1 MGGVRPWYGQFKTE
15 EGVTEMLILNI
26 IICRV
31 HLAML
36 CATLLMLSPPE
47 GYISDRV
54 IFKSLLLIDRSITL
68 EGSHKKCTF
77 CNHY

>member
-15 EGVTEMLILNI
+15 EGVTEMLILNL

-54 IFKSLLLIDRSITL
+54 IIK
-68 EGSHKKCTF
+68 
-77 CNHY
+77 